1 MDVSDYYKVYSKI
14 IKKARENFTFFS
26 YFLIKI
32 LESLF
37 FSLISSNLYVMNY
50 IFSKSTLYENP
61 KRHNLLH
68 IVIKGGKDEKE

>member
-1 MDVSDYYKVYSKI
+1 MFSCFFD
-14 IKKARENFTFFS
+14 NFAVNFVIVA
-26 YFLIKI
+26 YIH
-32 LESLF
+32 
-37 FSLISSNLYVMNY
+37 